1 MIHNTLITLLLI
13 IFIVSVAFQLY
24 FIFFVF
30 TKINQ
35 YDSPKNKTLTPE
47 SVSVIVC
54 AWNEL
59 ENLKSLIPLLNN
71 QVYPI
76 FEIIIVDDRSL
87 DGTFD
92 YLSTQCFEY
101 QNIRFLRIEKTPYHL
116 SSKKYALT
124 LAIKSAKYNN
134 ILLTDADCRP
144 QSNNWITGMTAC
156 LTPDKEIVLGFSPYF
171 KKKGFLNNFIRY
183 ETFNTAVQYISFAIT
198 GMPYMGVGRNLMYRK
213 SLFLENKGFAKHTNI
228 IGGDDDLFMNDVA
241 NEQNTAVCLNPE
253 TFMYSFPK
261 TTWQTWY
268 RQKIRHLSVS
278 KHYKLQHKLNLGGL
292 AISQILTWL
301 CFLILLPIFFYKPL
315 VYWILSVFLFRLISQ
330 WIVFMKVNK
339 RLDST
344 LAIITLPFGDGIF
357 ALYFLLMGINNFLP
371 RRQKM
376 RWR

>member
-1 MIHNTLITLLLI
+1 MVTLLLI
-13 IFIVSVAFQLY
+13 IFIASVAFQLY

-35 YDSPKNKTLTPE
+35 YDSPENKTLTPE

-71 QVYPI
+71 QEYSA

-92 YLSTQCFEY
+92 YLSTQCAAF
-101 QNIRFLRIEKTPYHL
+101 QKIRFLRVEKTPNHL

-124 LAIKSAKYNN
+124 LAIMSAKYNN

-144 QSNNWITGMTAC
+144 QSNNWIAGMAAC

-171 KKKGFLNNFIRY
+171 KEKGFLNNFIQY
-183 ETFNTAVQYISFAIT
+183 ETFNTAIQYLSFAIT

-213 SLFLENKGFAKHTNI
+213 SIFLKNKGFAKHTNI
-228 IGGDDDLFMNDVA
+228 VGGDDDLFMNDVA
-241 NEQNTAVCLNPE
+241 NEHNTAICLNPE

-268 RQKIRHLSVS
+268 RQKRRHLSVS
-278 KHYKLQHKLNLGGL
+278 TYYKFQHKINLGGL
-292 AISQILTWL
+292 ATSQILTWL
-301 CFLILLPIFFYKPL
+301 CFMILVPIYFHKPL
-315 VYWILSVFLFRLISQ
+315 VYWILAVFLFRLISQ
-330 WIVFMKVNK
+330 WIVFLKANK
-339 RLDST
+339 RLDNT
-344 LAIITLPFGDGIF
+344 LGIITLSFWDGIF
-357 ALYFLLMGINNFLP
+357 ALYFLLMGITNFIP
-371 RRQKM
+371 RRRKM